1 MDKIEAF
8 LSILVAAVAADGILH
23 QKEAEVLKKH
33 MNNQSALKG
42 FDSTSKIKSIIEVIK
57 NKGYEK
63 LVESSITFFNIEE
76 QESILAIAVD
86 LAYSDSEICEKEKL
100 FLAFLIEKLDLH
112 NEKSESIFN
121 SIVAL
126 NRDFFK
132 K

>member
-57 NKGYEK
+57 K
-63 LVESSITFFNIEE
+63 
-76 QESILAIAVD
+76 
-86 LAYSDSEICEKEKL
+86 
-100 FLAFLIEKLDLH
+100 
-112 NEKSESIFN
+112 
-121 SIVAL
+121 
-126 NRDFFK
+126 
-132 K
+132 